1 MKKELY
7 QEIEIP
13 EGVEAEINETILKV
27 SGPEGESEKK
37 FSIDNLEFKKENNK
51 IIIGNKK
58 ATKKEKKLMNT
69 IASHIKNMIKGVQE
83 KFEYQLKICFSH
95 FPINVEIK
103 DKEAIIK
110 NFLGEK
116 IPRKTKILEGVEVEI
131 DKDIIKVKS
140 VNKELAGQVAANF
153 EIATKIRK
161 KDKRVFQDG
170 IFIINKA
177 GKEI

>member
-1 MKKELY
+1 
-7 QEIEIP
+7 
-13 EGVEAEINETILKV
+13 
-27 SGPEGESEKK
+27 
-37 FSIDNLEFKKENNK
+37 
-51 IIIGNKK
+51 
-58 ATKKEKKLMNT
+58 MNT

-116 IPRKTKILEGVEVEI
+116 IPRKTKIPEGVEVEV
-131 DKDIIKVKS
+131 DKDIIKVRS
-140 VNKELAGQVAANF
+140 VNKELAGQVAADF

-161 KDKRVFQDG
+161 RDKRVFQDG